1 MTDKLSE
8 DQEPTLISPTRQS
21 SCPVMSATGAAG
33 QSRLP
38 SDFNPL
44 SPENVADPYPFYRA
58 MRHNAPVYQ
67 VPGAGFFIISRYADI
82 LHVLS
87 HSEIFSSKQP
97 PGVDT
102 WAPDDV
108 IEILSQGYPPMDT
121 LLTSDPPVH
130 SRFRALVN
138 KAFSARRV
146 ATLEP
151 KIRQIANELIDSF
164 IGDRK
169 VELVSQFA

>member
-44 SPENVADPYPFYRA
+44 SPENVADPYPFYLA
-58 MRHNAPVYQ
+58 MRHNVPVYQ
-67 VPGAGFFIISRYADI
+67 VPGAGFFIVSRYADI
-82 LHVLS
+82 HHVLS
-87 HSEIFSSKQP
+87 HPEIFSSKQP

-102 WAPDDV
+102 RAPDDV
-108 IEILSQGYPPMDT
+108 MEILSQGYPPMDT

-138 KAFSARRV
+138 KAFLA
-146 ATLEP
+146 A
-151 KIRQIANELIDSF
+151 
-164 IGDRK
+164 
-169 VELVSQFA
+169 VSQRWNPRSGRSRIS